1 MEMDTPTVIALDLSG
16 CQYIDDMHLRI
27 KKAFD
32 FPDYYGENWDAFWDL
47 IRGTRDNTIVEI
59 KGVASLSE
67 RLRKEVD
74 KMVECLED
82 NIKEMEKLKQR
93 RPNFDCRFGYRIMD

>member
-1 MEMDTPTVIALDLSG
+1 MDTPQIITLDLNG
-16 CQYIDDMHLRI
+16 CRYIDELHQRI
-27 KKAFD
+27 KHAFG

-59 KGVASLSE
+59 QGVLSLSKE
-67 RLRKEVD
+67 LRQEVD

-82 NIKEMEKLKQR
+82 NIKEMERLKQR
-93 RPNFDCRFGYRIMD
+93 RPDFDCRFGYRVLE

>member
-1 MEMDTPTVIALDLSG
+1 METAKIITLDLSG
-16 CQYIDDMHLRI
+16 CKYIDDMHQRI
-27 KKAFD
+27 KIAFD

-59 KGVASLSE
+59 KGVASLAND
-67 RLRKEVD
+67 LKKEVD
-74 KMVECLED
+74 KMIECLED

-93 RPNFDCRFGYRIMD
+93 RPDFDCRFGYQVLD

>member
-1 MEMDTPTVIALDLSG
+1 MDTPTIITLDLSG
-16 CQYIDDMHLRI
+16 CKYIDDMHQRI
-27 KKAFD
+27 KIAFD

-59 KGVASLSE
+59 KGVASLAND
-67 RLRKEVD
+67 LKKEVD
-74 KMVECLED
+74 KMIECLED

-93 RPNFDCRFGYRIMD
+93 RPDFDCRFGYQVLD

>member
-1 MEMDTPTVIALDLSG
+1 METAKIITLDLSG
-16 CQYIDDMHLRI
+16 CKYIDDMHQRI
-27 KKAFD
+27 KIAFD

-59 KGVASLSE
+59 KGVASLAND
-67 RLRKEVD
+67 LKKEVD
-74 KMVECLED
+74 KMIECLED

-93 RPNFDCRFGYRIMD
+93 RPDFDCRFSYQVLD

>member
-1 MEMDTPTVIALDLSG
+1 MDTPTIITLDLSE
-16 CQYIDDMHLRI
+16 CKYIDDMHQRI
-27 KKAFD
+27 KMAFD

-59 KGVASLSE
+59 KGLASLSKA
-67 RLRKEVD
+67 LRKEVN
-74 KMVECLED
+74 KMIECLED

-93 RPNFDCRFGYRIMD
+93 RPDFDCRFGYQVVD